1 MNQKITNYKKF
12 IELNITEAKKIEDF
26 DFLLK
31 LNGSAISNF
40 QAERLVHLIVTVSF
54 ALFTLI
60 FVYLY
65 LFFNIILF
73 EIVSLITLVV
83 LIFYIM
89 HYYKLENGVQSLLE
103 IDQKILNRKKEVLRQ
118 EVPLNRIESSIP
130 QSQPT
135 L

>member
-31 LNGSAISNF
+31 LNGSTISNF

-118 EVPLNRIESSIP
+118 EVPLNRIESSTP
-130 QSQPT
+130 QSQTT